1 MKFVSKFQ
9 LGLPLSWKG
18 CVALGRGILLGLGL
32 LFPIWIIRRLNY
44 LAVIFV
50 VMILA
55 TNHNTL
61 ACHAV

>member
-1 MKFVSKFQ
+1 MKFVSKFK
-9 LGLPLSWKG
+9 LELPLAWQ
-18 CVALGRGILLGLGL
+18 ALIAPDRGILLELGL
-32 LFPIWIIRRLNY
+32 LFPVWIIRRLND

-55 TNHNTL
+55 ADRNTL